1 MRTTQNLRTQSGLE
15 LCDQMAVWSDEMWQ
29 GVGGC
34 AFALVRLYE
43 RHLAYFSARVP
54 ELKTVLD
61 ASTWE
66 GSCPFCGGH
75 LTVDAVSAWWQ
86 CEGCSRRGEP
96 LAMEYQL
103 AGGEPGAWSR
113 CCATVSML
121 MDGCPVEEI
130 AC

>member
-1 MRTTQNLRTQSGLE
+1 MRTANKLRAQSGLE
-15 LCDQMAVWSDEMWQ
+15 LCEQMAIWSDEMWQ

-43 RHLAYFSARVP
+43 RHLAFFSARLP
-54 ELKTVLD
+54 DLRTMPD
-61 ASTWE
+61 SCTWE
-66 GSCPFCGGH
+66 ATCPFCSGH
-75 LTVDAVSAWWQ
+75 LAVDAVSAWWQ

-103 AGGEPGAWSR
+103 HGRGPADWSR
-113 CCATVSML
+113 CCEAVSML